1 MCGSQRECIAR
12 HNHIRD
18 VLFTTASSANL
29 GPTKEERALIPGRGN
44 KPADILIP
52 HWAKG
57 RAAALDVTVVNPLA
71 PSYLTHSKNTAG
83 YAMEQAFTRKYR
95 EVGAACRAEGIEFI
109 PMPTESLGG
118 MHDTTVQQVKK
129 LGAALALSS
138 GSDQAEQT
146 KFLFQM
152 ISLLQ
157 KRDIAS
163 LILNRNPETISP
175 EVDGIA

>member
-1 MCGSQRECIAR
+1 
-12 HNHIRD
+12 
-18 VLFTTASSANL
+18 
-29 GPTKEERALIPGRGN
+29 
-44 KPADILIP
+44 
-52 HWAKG
+52 
-57 RAAALDVTVVNPLA
+57 
-71 PSYLTHSKNTAG
+71 
-83 YAMEQAFTRKYR
+83 MEQAFARKYR

-129 LGAALALSS
+129 LRAALALSS

-175 EVDGIA
+175 EVDGIG